1 MDLLNVHL
9 IFAMD
14 SFHRFFDDD
23 DNEKSM
29 QYIVLL
35 IKMEYIYVER
45 TSYLEDIRQKV
56 NAIVI
61 DIEANTDFVEGSEYE
76 QLLNC
81 FNVFKLKKI
90 SNMMIWIHYD

>member
-1 MDLLNVHL
+1 MCTS

-14 SFHRFFDDD
+14 NFHRFFDQN

-35 IKMEYIYVER
+35 IKMDYVQR
-45 TSYLEDIRQKV
+45 TNYLEDIQQKV

-61 DIEANTDFVEGSEYE
+61 HIEANTDFVDGGEYE

-90 SNMMIWIHYD
+90 GNMMIWIYYD